1 MNFPLKR
8 RSCLNKCLFGISL
21 LWLVISFT
29 ACGPARHL
37 EGDQRLLKRTKISQ
51 KKQAKFHDEL
61 FSLTKQKPNRKL
73 LGLFKVY
80 LGVYNLYY
88 HKEDSKIKEKIGEPP
103 VVFDSTLHK
112 ESAKRMETYLN
123 NRGYYDNEV
132 DFEAKITKKNAIA
145 KYKVDKGE
153 RYSIESLDYIIPNER
168 MRELYFADSNKAVLA
183 VGKPFDLERLKEE
196 RSRIEKIM
204 KNKGYYEFSREF
216 VVFQADTFMNR
227 KSSRLKLNIK
237 NKQEELGASDSL
249 IESPHEIFSISKV
262 YVRMDFDER
271 GMVNVPIDTTE
282 VDGLIFTESGEPQF
296 RYEVVARSIFI
307 RPGQLYELKRQEDS
321 YRNLTSL
328 GVFSYVSIKYEQDYS
343 KAGPYL
349 VVYIDLNPR
358 KQKAYTILTEGTNNG
373 GNLGIN
379 ADLTF
384 LNRNTFRG
392 AELLNVTLSGG
403 IEAQQLLTNQG
414 DERIAGEVLPFN
426 TLEFGP
432 EVSLRVPRFLLP
444 IDMDKFSP
452 RGSPSTTF
460 GISYNFQRRPDFR
473 RNVTKTY
480 ISYSWNETPAKTHI
494 ITPFDLSY
502 INLDPSPEFEELLE
516 DVNDPF
522 LRNSYTDNLIL
533 AFRYSYIL
541 NTQLD
546 DKFGNHDFFFR
557 GNIEPAGNL
566 LSLVTNEN
574 NLEKNDEGAALIAG
588 TPYAQYVRGDF
599 DFRYYRKFFYNTVVY
614 RFAAGLGIP
623 YGNSS
628 ALPFE
633 KSFFA
638 GGANGIRAW
647 LARDLGPGT
656 LNDSIQSNVDQ
667 IGNLSLEANVEL
679 RFPITD
685 IFEGAAFVD
694 MGNIWN
700 YKQDNS
706 REETQFKLGT
716 AWDGTA
722 IGLGAGLRLN
732 FTFFILRFDFAAP
745 FKDPGKNNPNL
756 LKLYWNE
763 TNLNFGIGYPF

>member
-1 MNFPLKR
+1 M
-8 RSCLNKCLFGISL
+8 
-21 LWLVISFT
+21 
-29 ACGPARHL
+29 
-37 EGDQRLLKRTKISQ
+37 
-51 KKQAKFHDEL
+51 
-61 FSLTKQKPNRKL
+61 
-73 LGLFKVY
+73 
-80 LGVYNLYY
+80 
-88 HKEDSKIKEKIGEPP
+88 
-103 VVFDSTLHK
+103 
-112 ESAKRMETYLN
+112 
-123 NRGYYDNEV
+123 
-132 DFEAKITKKNAIA
+132 
-145 KYKVDKGE
+145 
-153 RYSIESLDYIIPNER
+153 
-168 MRELYFADSNKAVLA
+168 
-183 VGKPFDLERLKEE
+183 
-196 RSRIEKIM
+196 
-204 KNKGYYEFSREF
+204 
-216 VVFQADTFMNR
+216 
-227 KSSRLKLNIK
+227 
-237 NKQEELGASDSL
+237 
-249 IESPHEIFSISKV
+249 
-262 YVRMDFDER
+262 
-271 GMVNVPIDTTE
+271 
-282 VDGLIFTESGEPQF
+282 
-296 RYEVVARSIFI
+296 
-307 RPGQLYELKRQEDS
+307 
-321 YRNLTSL
+321 
-328 GVFSYVSIKYEQDYS
+328 
-343 KAGPYL
+343 
-349 VVYIDLNPR
+349 YIDLNPR